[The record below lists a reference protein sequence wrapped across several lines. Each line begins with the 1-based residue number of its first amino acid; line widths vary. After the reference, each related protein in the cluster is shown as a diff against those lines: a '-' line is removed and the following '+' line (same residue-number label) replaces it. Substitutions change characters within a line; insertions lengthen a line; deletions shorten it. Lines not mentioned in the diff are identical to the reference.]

1 MCERV
6 VCVIRVYMAIAAGIS
21 IISSILYVLHPIYR
35 LSFGILLSLIIINM
49 TSMFTGLLF
58 LKDSNWTGAYSAT
71 GFVLYD

>member
-21 IISSILYVLHPIYR
+21 IVSSILYVLHPIYR
-35 LSFGILLSLIIINM
+35 LSFEILLSLINM

-58 LKDSNWTGAYSAT
+58 LKDSN
-71 GFVLYD
+71 

>member
-21 IISSILYVLHPIYR
+21 IVSSILYVLHPIYR
-35 LSFGILLSLIIINM
+35 LSFEILLSLINM